1 MGKIVRMISQD
12 GGAFCIA
19 IDSTDMAAQAE
30 QYHKTSAVVT
40 AALGRLLTAASMMGT
55 LLKGDT
61 DSITIRLAGDGP
73 AGTFIAVSDSF
84 GNVKAYTANPVV
96 ELPLNKL
103 GKLDVSGA
111 VGKNGT
117 LTVIKDLGLK
127 EPYIGQTP
135 IVSGEIAEDITNYFA
150 SSEQT
155 PTVCALGVLVNPDLT
170 VQASGGFLIQL
181 LPGAEDG
188 MIDQLE
194 HNIERMPPVS
204 RMIADGV
211 TPEEIC
217 RRSLDGLSPDV
228 LDTQEVF
235 YRCDCSR
242 ERVERALRSLGKE
255 ELRKMAEEQDVTQ
268 VECHFCD
275 KKYCFSREEILKLG
289 K

>member
-1 MGKIVRMISQD
+1 MISHD
-12 GGAFCIA
+12 GAAFCIA

-30 QYHKTSAVVT
+30 QYHKTSAVIT

-55 LLKGDT
+55 LLKGEK
-61 DSITIRLAGDGP
+61 DSITVRLAGDGP
-73 AGTFIAVSDSF
+73 AGAFIAVADSR
-84 GNVKAYTANPVV
+84 GNVKAYTGNPVV
-96 ELPLNKL
+96 ELPLNPL

-111 VGKNGT
+111 VGKTGT

-170 VQASGGFLIQL
+170 VQASGGFLLQL

-188 MIDQLE
+188 VIDRLE
-194 HNIERMPPVS
+194 KNIEALPPIS

-217 RRSLDGLSPDV
+217 RKALDGFEPEV
-228 LDTQEVF
+228 LDTQEAA
-235 YRCDCSR
+235 YKCDCSR
-242 ERVERALRSLGKE
+242 ERVERALRSLGAE
-255 ELRKMAEEQDVTQ
+255 ELRKMAEEQETTQ

-275 KKYCFSREEILKLG
+275 RKYHFSREEILKMAE
-289 K
+289 